1 MRPEYA
7 CSRSAIACI
16 ILGVLNCVD
25 LVYTQSQR
33 CVPVSFP
40 GASVGFEY
48 GANLTQLGTCALTD
62 FK

>member
-1 MRPEYA
+1 MRLEYA
-7 CSRSAIACI
+7 CSRSAIA
-16 ILGVLNCVD
+16 ILSVLGGVN
-25 LVYTQSQR
+25 LVYTQTQQ

-40 GASVGFEY
+40 GASIGFEY